1 MTIAASLCLDMECP
15 QWYNKDDIVHLSARA
30 LREKAAVPVWRRGK
44 HMTQGDERMKAAK
57 TSIRQRLTH
66 SKLPMLV
73 LVGVVNAYPNREA
86 EMLNQATFARGND
99 TFHYAWWLKLYDTA
113 ACEAL
118 LRAGTLYDIATVDF
132 SSELK
137 PV

>member
-1 MTIAASLCLDMECP
+1 MTIAASLCLDMECH

-57 TSIRQRLTH
+57 ASIRQRLTH

-73 LVGVVNAYPNREA
+73 LVGVVLFSLGCAFSPAIREKNSTA
-86 EMLNQATFARGND
+86 KAR
-99 TFHYAWWLKLYDTA
+99 
-113 ACEAL
+113 
-118 LRAGTLYDIATVDF
+118 I
-132 SSELK
+132 S
-137 PV
+137 